1 MNESPQGTRTIIN
14 RCCKRRSKSMKPYI
28 GMMKRLLHSYRLQT
42 SQIFCFSLLQWKSGI
57 PEELVSIELNAP
69 FDHLL
74 SADIY
79 VGIFSPCLM

>member
-1 MNESPQGTRTIIN
+1 M
-14 RCCKRRSKSMKPYI
+14 
-28 GMMKRLLHSYRLQT
+28 
-42 SQIFCFSLLQWKSGI
+42 I

-79 VGIFSPCLM
+79 VWIPPPLSNVTLQT